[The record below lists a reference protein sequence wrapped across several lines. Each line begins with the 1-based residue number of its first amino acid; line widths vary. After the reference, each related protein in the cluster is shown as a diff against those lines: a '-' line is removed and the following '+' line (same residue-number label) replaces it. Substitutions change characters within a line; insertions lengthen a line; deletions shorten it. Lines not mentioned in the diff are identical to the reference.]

1 MGATAFLTEFFLN
14 LRFFHLQDPDLSGLL
29 SLRVTNFKG
38 NMQKEVYIGEGTL
51 LIIFAVTKL
60 LIRSNVKKR
69 DYFGTVFESIV
80 YHGKKITMAGHIV
93 LSVRNQR
100 AMNTCTQFTFSFYS
114 V

>member
-1 MGATAFLTEFFLN
+1 
-14 LRFFHLQDPDLSGLL
+14 
-29 SLRVTNFKG
+29 
-38 NMQKEVYIGEGTL
+38 MQKEVYIGEGTL

-114 V
+114 VWVATHVMVLPTFKMSLPQLNFSGNS